1 MAIALV
7 QPVTT
12 ILFDFDGT
20 IADSFDAVLQITNRL
35 AKEFGYEPAGPEEV
49 ERLQNLS
56 SREILKQSKIP
67 MLKLPLLLRRL
78 KTEMNREIEHLQ
90 PIAGMYDA
98 LTQLQ
103 QQGYRLGIV
112 TSNTRDNV
120 SVFLNKHDM
129 ESLFEYVQ
137 SGVALFGKGRSIRRV
152 LRQQQLAPN
161 RVIYVGDETR
171 DIEAAKAISIK
182 VIAVGWGF
190 NSSRALAE
198 QHPDALVRAPHELV
212 EAIANLHPAPNQV

>member
-1 MAIALV
+1 M
-7 QPVTT
+7 TT

-35 AKEFGYEPAGPEEV
+35 AKEFGYEPAGPAEV
-49 ERLQNLS
+49 ERLQNLN

-67 MLKLPLLLRRL
+67 MIKLPLLLRRL
-78 KTEMNREIEHLQ
+78 KTEMHREIGHLQ
-90 PIAGMYDA
+90 PIVGMHDA

-103 QQGYRLGIV
+103 QQGHQLGIV
-112 TSNTRDNV
+112 TSNTQDNV
-120 SVFLNKHDM
+120 SVFLKKHQM

-137 SGVALFGKGRSIRRV
+137 AGVALFGKGRSIRRV
-152 LRQQQLAPN
+152 LRQHQLAPHT
-161 RVIYVGDETR
+161 VIYVGDETR

-182 VIAVGWGF
+182 VIAVSWGF

-198 QHPDALVRAPHELV
+198 QHPDALVRAPHELAD
-212 EAIANLHPAPNQV
+212 AIASLRSTSDQA

>member
-20 IADSFDAVLQITNRL
+20 IADSFDAILQITNRL
-35 AKEFGYEPAGPEEV
+35 AKEFGYEPASPDEV
-49 ERLQNLS
+49 KRLQNLS

-67 MLKLPLLLRRL
+67 LLKLPLLLRRL
-78 KTEMNREIEHLQ
+78 KTEMHREIEHLQ
-90 PIAGMYDA
+90 PIVGMYDA
-98 LTQLQ
+98 LVQLQ

-112 TSNTRDNV
+112 TSNTQDNV
-120 SVFLNKHDM
+120 SVFLNKHHM

-152 LRQQQLAPN
+152 LRQHQLAPST
-161 RVIYVGDETR
+161 VIYVGDETR

-198 QHPDALVRAPHELV
+198 HHPDSLVHVPHELV
-212 EAIANLHPAPNQV
+212 EAIATLCQTPDLS